1 MRTTRPMFHRPL
13 LAALLCAAAVGASPA
28 AASAQAPAAQARDGW
43 NDSLTLALVRR
54 SAERRRVQ
62 LADTALRDYRAL
74 ARGTLTFLGQLG
86 DVIATPPRVIQ
97 ASQVATEVYWRAPNL
112 SKQRV
117 VGTRDTTVL
126 PTDNSFYRDRFG
138 IVQNN
143 FPNVIRVGEGRDV
156 ADVPHPLAPSGEALY
171 DFAIR
176 DSLGIRLGDRTL
188 SVVEVQVRPKDPTQA
203 RFVGTLFVDRADA
216 QVVRMAFTFTSASY
230 LDKRNEDVSIVLEN
244 ALVEGR
250 FWLPRRQEVEVR
262 RVGTWMDFPARGI
275 IRGRWDIGDYRV
287 NQELQPAL
295 FNGPELTFA
304 SPAERA
310 AYPFEGSIIEAIP
323 SDVTLVTD
331 DDVQRVQAQARALVQ
346 AQVLQRA
353 RGSALSARAISDF
366 VRVNRVEGLAL
377 GAGYLARLGGGVS
390 LRAQGRYG
398 FADEQVKGSL
408 ALERRWASGAAI
420 RVEGFRAYREAG
432 DDPEVSLAR
441 NSLAAQEFGSDWTDP
456 YDVLGAQLA
465 ADLPLWRGVRS
476 TIALGYETQD
486 ALTVN
491 ARPLSGA
498 FEPTLPAAE
507 LTGLRLAASAER
519 ASAEGPFGTSLRW
532 RAEARGGT
540 WTAGRHNGI
549 ACPSGD
555 ACGRFARGAVMLELE
570 RPMGATGTNRI
581 VARTTM
587 AGVTGSAD
595 GRLSVDSPSNPGPTL
610 GVPPQELVYLGGP
623 VTGPGYDFHAFAG
636 RFGASQRLEW
646 RTPVPFPSISLG
658 RYGRSPARATLA
670 PFAHTV
676 YVARPSAVRPGRG
689 GWSPSVGAGAYV
701 FFDLLRL
708 DAARGLRDGRW
719 TFSVDVTRDF
729 WRVL

>member
-1 MRTTRPMFHRPL
+1 ML
-13 LAALLCAAAVGASPA
+13 VAIIAALPAAAVAQGATPTA
-28 AASAQAPAAQARDGW
+28 NGW
-43 NDSLTLALVRR
+43 NDSTSIALVRR

-86 DVIATPPRVIQ
+86 DVIATPPKVIQ
-97 ASQVATEVYWRAPNL
+97 ATQVATEVYWRAPSL

-117 VGTRDTTVL
+117 IGSRDTTVL

-156 ADVPHPLAPSGEALY
+156 ADVPHPLSPSGEALY

-176 DSLGIRLGDRTL
+176 DSLGIRLGDRTVNVL
-188 SVVEVQVRPKDPTQA
+188 EVQVRPKDPTQA

-216 QVVRMAFTFTSASY
+216 QVVRMAFTFTNASY

-244 ALVEGR
+244 ALVQGR

-287 NQELQPAL
+287 NQELPMTT
-295 FNGPELTFA
+295 FTGPELVFA
-304 SPAERA
+304 SPAERR
-310 AYPFEGSIIEAIP
+310 AYRFEGSILDAIP
-323 SDVTLVTD
+323 PDVTMVTD

-366 VRVNRVEGLAL
+366 VRVNRAEGLAL
-377 GAGYLARLGGGVS
+377 GAGYLTRLGGGYA

-398 FADEQVKGSL
+398 FADRQAKGAL
-408 ALERRWASGAAI
+408 TLERRWATGGALRI
-420 RVEGFRAYREAG
+420 EGFRTYREAG
-432 DDPEVSLAR
+432 DEPEVSLAR

-456 YDVLGAQLA
+456 YDVAGVQLGAS
-465 ADLPLWRGVRS
+465 LPLWRDIR
-476 TIALGYETQD
+476 TTLTLGYEMQD
-486 ALTVN
+486 AVSVR

-498 FEPTLPAAE
+498 YEPTIPAA
-507 LTGLRLAASAER
+507 TISGLRLTALAER
-519 ASAEGPFGTSLRW
+519 AAVTGPFGTSLRW
-532 RAEARGGT
+532 RAEVRGGT
-540 WTAGRHNGI
+540 WTSGRNNGL
-549 ACPSGD
+549 ACPQGD
-555 ACGRFARGAVMLELE
+555 ACGHFGRGALTLELE
-570 RPMGATGTNRI
+570 RPVGAAETNRL
-581 VARTTM
+581 VTRTTL
-587 AGVTGSAD
+587 AGVVASSEVGLLAPGRGSAGSGD
-595 GRLSVDSPSNPGPTL
+595 PARVRTDL
-610 GVPPQELVYLGGP
+610 PPQELVYLGGP

-636 RFGASQRLEW
+636 RFGASQRVEW

-676 YVARPSAVRPGRG
+676 YLARPSPFRPGQA
-689 GWSPSVGAGAYV
+689 GWSPAVGAGAYL
-701 FFDLLRL
+701 FFDLVRM
-708 DAARGLRDGRW
+708 DVARGLRDGRW
-719 TFSVDVTRDF
+719 TFSLDVTRDF

>member
-1 MRTTRPMFHRPL
+1 MFHRPL

-28 AASAQAPAAQARDGW
+28 AVRAQASATAPDGW
-43 NDSLTLALVRR
+43 NDSLSIALVRR

-86 DVIATPPRVIQ
+86 DVIATPPKVIQ
-97 ASQVATEVYWRAPNL
+97 ATQVATEVYWRAPNL

-230 LDKRNEDVSIVLEN
+230 LDRRNEDVSIVLEN

-287 NQELQPAL
+287 NQDLPTAQ
-295 FNGPELTFA
+295 FTGPELTFA
-304 SPAERA
+304 PPAERA
-310 AYPFEGSIIEAIP
+310 AYAFEGSLLDAIP
-323 SDVTLVTD
+323 ADVTLVTD
-331 DDVQRVQAQARALVQ
+331 DDVARVQAQARALVQ
-346 AQVLQRA
+346 AQVLRRA

-377 GAGYLARLGGGVS
+377 GAGWLARLGGGFAV
-390 LRAQGRYG
+390 RAQARYG
-398 FADEQVKGSL
+398 FADEQVKGAL
-408 ALERRWASGAAI
+408 ALERRWATGGAVRI
-420 RVEGFRAYREAG
+420 EGFRAYREAG
-432 DDPEVSLAR
+432 DEPEVSLAR

-476 TIALGYETQD
+476 TLSLGYETQD
-486 ALTVN
+486 ALEVR
-491 ARPLSGA
+491 ARPLSGVY
-498 FEPTLPAAE
+498 EPTLPATE
-507 LTGLRLAASAER
+507 LTGLRLSASAER

-540 WTAGRHNGI
+540 WTAGRRNGL
-549 ACPSGD
+549 ACTSGD
-555 ACGRFARGAVMLELE
+555 PCGQFARGALTMDVE
-570 RPMGATGTNRI
+570 RAVGASGANRI

-595 GRLSVDSPSNPGPTL
+595 GAPPRA

-670 PFAHTV
+670 PFAHAV
-676 YVARPSAVRPGRG
+676 YLARPSEVRSGQG
-689 GWSPSVGAGAYV
+689 GWSPSLGAGAYV

-708 DAARGLRDGRW
+708 DVARGLRDGRW

>member
-1 MRTTRPMFHRPL
+1 ML
-13 LAALLCAAAVGASPA
+13 PA
-28 AASAQAPAAQARDGW
+28 AAPAQAPAPAANGW
-43 NDSLTLALVRR
+43 NDSLSIALVRR
-54 SAERRRVQ
+54 SAERRRAQ

-86 DVIATPPRVIQ
+86 DVIATPPKVIQ
-97 ASQVATEVYWRAPNL
+97 ATQVATEVYWRAPSL

-117 VGTRDTTVL
+117 IGTRDTTVL

-156 ADVPHPLAPSGEALY
+156 ADVPHPLAPAGEGLY

-176 DSLGIRLGDRTL
+176 DSLGIRLGDRTV
-188 SVVEVQVRPKDPTQA
+188 SVIEVQVRPKDPAQA

-230 LDKRNEDVSIVLEN
+230 LDRRNEDVSIVLEN

-287 NQELQPAL
+287 NQELPMTQ
-295 FNGPELTFA
+295 FTGPELVFA
-304 SPAERA
+304 PPAERA
-310 AYPFEGSIIEAIP
+310 AYPFEGSVVDAIP
-323 SDVTLVTD
+323 ADVTMVTD

-353 RGSALSARAISDF
+353 RGSTLSARAISDF
-366 VRVNRVEGLAL
+366 VRVNRAEGLAL
-377 GAGYLARLGGGVS
+377 GAGYVTRLGRGLAV
-390 LRAQGRYG
+390 RAQARYG
-398 FADEQVKGSL
+398 FADEQVKGTL
-408 ALERRWASGAAI
+408 ALERRWATGAAL
-420 RVEGFRAYREAG
+420 RLEGFRSYREAG
-432 DDPEVSLAR
+432 DEPEVSLAR

-456 YDVLGAQLA
+456 YDVAGVQLGAE
-465 ADLPLWRGVRS
+465 LPLWRGIRS
-476 TIALGYETQD
+476 ALSLAYETQD
-486 ALTVN
+486 ALAVN
-491 ARPLSGA
+491 ARPLTGA
-498 FEPTLPAAE
+498 YEPTLPAAM
-507 LTGLRLAASAER
+507 LSGLRLVAQAER
-519 ASAEGPFGTSLRW
+519 ASAEGPFSTSLRW
-532 RAEARGGT
+532 RAEARAGS
-540 WTAGRHNGI
+540 WTAGRHDGV
-549 ACPSGD
+549 ACPQGD
-555 ACGRFARGAVMLELE
+555 RCGQYGRGALTLELE
-570 RPMGATGTNRI
+570 RATGTAGTSRL
-581 VARTTM
+581 VARTTL

-595 GRLSVDSPSNPGPTL
+595 RALVVPVAGAATPGASLARSSVP
-610 GVPPQELVYLGGP
+610 VQELVLLGGP

-646 RTPVPFPSISLG
+646 RTPVPFPAISLG

-676 YVARPSAVRPGRG
+676 YVAKPSPVRPGRG
-689 GWSPSVGAGAYV
+689 GWSPAVGAGAYL
-701 FFDLLRL
+701 FFDLVRL
-708 DAARGLRDGRW
+708 DVARGLRGGRW

-729 WRVL
+729 WRIL

>member
-1 MRTTRPMFHRPL
+1 MRDTRTMRSTRPMFHRPL

-28 AASAQAPAAQARDGW
+28 AVRAQASATAPDGW
-43 NDSLTLALVRR
+43 NDSLSIALVRR

-86 DVIATPPRVIQ
+86 DVIATPPKVIQ
-97 ASQVATEVYWRAPNL
+97 ATQVATEVYWRAPNL

-230 LDKRNEDVSIVLEN
+230 LDRRNEDVSIVLEN

-287 NQELQPAL
+287 NQDLPTAQ
-295 FNGPELTFA
+295 FTGPELTFA
-304 SPAERA
+304 PPAERA
-310 AYPFEGSIIEAIP
+310 AYAFEGSLLDAIP
-323 SDVTLVTD
+323 ADVTLVTD
-331 DDVQRVQAQARALVQ
+331 DDVARVQAQARALVQ
-346 AQVLQRA
+346 AQVLRRA

-377 GAGYLARLGGGVS
+377 GAGWLARLGGGFAV
-390 LRAQGRYG
+390 RAQARYG
-398 FADEQVKGSL
+398 FADEQVKGAL
-408 ALERRWASGAAI
+408 ALERRWATGGAVRI
-420 RVEGFRAYREAG
+420 EGFRAYREAG
-432 DDPEVSLAR
+432 DEPEVSLAR

-476 TIALGYETQD
+476 TLSLGYETQD
-486 ALTVN
+486 ALEVR
-491 ARPLSGA
+491 ARPLSGVY
-498 FEPTLPAAE
+498 EPTLPATE
-507 LTGLRLAASAER
+507 LTGLRLSASAER

-540 WTAGRHNGI
+540 WTAGRRNGL
-549 ACPSGD
+549 ACTSGD
-555 ACGRFARGAVMLELE
+555 PCGQFARGALTMDVE
-570 RPMGATGTNRI
+570 RAVGASGANRI

-595 GRLSVDSPSNPGPTL
+595 GAPPRA

-670 PFAHTV
+670 PFAHAV
-676 YVARPSAVRPGRG
+676 YLARPSEVRSGQG
-689 GWSPSVGAGAYV
+689 GWSPSLGAGAYV

-708 DAARGLRDGRW
+708 DVARGLRDGRW